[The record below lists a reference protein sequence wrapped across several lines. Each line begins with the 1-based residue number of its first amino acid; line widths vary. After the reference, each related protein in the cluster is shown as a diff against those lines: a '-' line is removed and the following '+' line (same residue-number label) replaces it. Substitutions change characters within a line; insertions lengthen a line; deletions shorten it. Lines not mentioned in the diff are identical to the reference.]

1 MRPDERNPGAAKHG
15 VPKPG
20 GLEIV
25 RRTRAVQVML
35 SIPAARPVDRR
46 EVIGKARNMLAREQ
60 ARLARANV
68 PAAANHPSPRRAEPA
83 PGCGAW
89 WVF

>member
-1 MRPDERNPGAAKHG
+1 MRPDERNPGVPKHG
-15 VPKPG
+15 GV
-20 GLEIV
+20 EIM
-25 RRTRAVQVML
+25 RRSRAVQVML

-60 ARLARANV
+60 ARLARES
-68 PAAANHPSPRRAEPA
+68 AAAASQASPRKAQPA

-89 WVF
+89 WAF

>member
-1 MRPDERNPGAAKHG
+1 MRPDERNSG

-20 GLEIV
+20 GVEIV
-25 RRTRAVQVML
+25 RRSRAVQVML

-60 ARLARANV
+60 ARLARES
-68 PAAANHPSPRRAEPA
+68 AAAAASQASPRKVQPA

-89 WVF
+89 WAF